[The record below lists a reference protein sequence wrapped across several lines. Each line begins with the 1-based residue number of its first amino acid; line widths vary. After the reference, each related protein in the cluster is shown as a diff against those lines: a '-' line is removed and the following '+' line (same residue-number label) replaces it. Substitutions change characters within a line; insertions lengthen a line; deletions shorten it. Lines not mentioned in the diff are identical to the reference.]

1 MNIEV
6 FQKSFQIREIN
17 YKPYL
22 IVVSIFITIILA
34 IVLLNN
40 KLEDYYI
47 SNGKVV
53 DNNLS
58 FIVSTEELDY
68 ITKNKKIIIERN
80 IFTYKINKINEVI
93 YNNSLFYEVILEFN
107 KIPEHLFIDNNIIE
121 AKVIINKT
129 TIFDYLLKTA
139 KGEWH
144 IKEISREELQEINGG
159 GLSFLGAAGL
169 IAGIVFVIGVIDGFV
184 NPKKC
189 NE

>member
-22 IVVSIFITIILA
+22 IVVSIFITILLI

-47 SNGKVV
+47 CQGRVI

-58 FIVSTEELDY
+58 IIVSSDDLEN
-68 ITKNKKIIIERN
+68 ITKNKKLKIERN
-80 IFTYKINKINEVI
+80 IV
-93 YNNSLFYEVILEFN
+93 
-107 KIPEHLFIDNNIIE
+107 
-121 AKVIINKT
+121 INKT
-129 TIFDYLLKTA
+129 TIFDYLIKTA

-144 IKEISREELQEINGG
+144 IKKISKEELQKMNGG
-159 GLSFLGAAGL
+159 GFLG
-169 IAGIVFVIGVIDGFV
+169 IAGIITGIVFAIGVIDGFV
-184 NPKKC
+184 RPKKC
-189 NE
+189 TE

>member
-22 IVVSIFITIILA
+22 IVVSIFITILLI

-47 SNGKVV
+47 CQGRVI

-58 FIVSTEELDY
+58 IIVSSDDLEN
-68 ITKNKKIIIERN
+68 ITKNKKLKLERN
-80 IFTYKINKINEVI
+80 IFTYKTVKINEVI
-93 YNNSLFYEVILEFN
+93 YQNSLYYEVILELN
-107 KIPEHLFIDNNIIE
+107 KIPEHLFVENNIISV
-121 AKVIINKT
+121 KIVINKT
-129 TIFDYLLKTA
+129 TIFDYLIKTA

-144 IKEISREELQEINGG
+144 IKKISKEELQEMNGG
-159 GLSFLGAAGL
+159 GFLG
-169 IAGIVFVIGVIDGFV
+169 IAGIITGIVFAIGVIDGFV
-184 NPKKC
+184 RPKKC
-189 NE
+189 TE

>member
-1 MNIEV
+1 MNIEA

-22 IVVSIFITIILA
+22 LVVSIFILILLI

-53 DNNLS
+53 DNDLS
-58 FIVSTEELDY
+58 FIVNSEEVDY
-68 ITKNKKIIIERN
+68 ITKNKQLKIERN
-80 IFTYKINKINEVI
+80 IFTYKVKKINDVM
-93 YNNSLFYEVILEFN
+93 YGNSLYYEVIVELN
-107 KIPEHLFIDNNIIE
+107 KIPEDLFINNNII
-121 AKVIINKT
+121 KVKIIINKT
-129 TIFDYLLKTA
+129 TIFDYLIKTA

-144 IKEISREELQEINGG
+144 IEKISKEELQEMNGG
-159 GLSFLGAAGL
+159 GFLGIAG
-169 IAGIVFVIGVIDGFV
+169 IITGIVFVIGVIDGFV
-184 NPKKC
+184 RPKKC